1 MNKIRN
7 KILHYCWFGNNPLPA
22 ETVQYMESWK
32 KFLPDFEIMRWDES
46 NFDVHS
52 VPFTEQAYKE
62 KKWAFVSDYVRCY
75 ALYKYGG
82 LYLDTDVEVIRRLDD
97 LFDTSFVG
105 FEHKNVVSPG
115 LILYACEPETKFY
128 RDLLKH
134 YNNLT
139 FDMGNINELTSPI
152 IFTRMLLQMGL
163 KQDNSLQTVEGIKV
177 YPMEYFNPVGDN
189 PADKPHITCNTRTI
203 HWYQASWYGKVDA
216 DLLKKRKKYGRF
228 LGTLLFILRHPVAA
242 IQRKAGKNK
251 YNVKI

>member
-97 LFDTSFVG
+97 LFDTS
-105 FEHKNVVSPG
+105 
-115 LILYACEPETKFY
+115 
-128 RDLLKH
+128 
-134 YNNLT
+134 
-139 FDMGNINELTSPI
+139 
-152 IFTRMLLQMGL
+152 
-163 KQDNSLQTVEGIKV
+163 
-177 YPMEYFNPVGDN
+177 
-189 PADKPHITCNTRTI
+189 
-203 HWYQASWYGKVDA
+203 
-216 DLLKKRKKYGRF
+216 
-228 LGTLLFILRHPVAA
+228 
-242 IQRKAGKNK
+242 
-251 YNVKI
+251 

>member
-32 KFLPDFEIMRWDES
+32 KLLPDFEIMRWDES

-152 IFTRMLLQMGL
+152 IFTRMLLQRGL
-163 KQDNSLQTVEGIKV
+163 SK
-177 YPMEYFNPVGDN
+177 
-189 PADKPHITCNTRTI
+189 TI
-203 HWYQASWYGKVDA
+203 RYR
-216 DLLKKRKKYGRF
+216 LLK
-228 LGTLLFILRHPVAA
+228 A
-242 IQRKAGKNK
+242 
-251 YNVKI
+251 

>member
-1 MNKIRN
+1 MNKVKN

-22 ETVQYMESWK
+22 ETIKYMESWK

-52 VPFTEQAYKE
+52 VPFTEQAYNE

-82 LYLDTDVEVIRRLDD
+82 LYLDTDVEVIRGLDD
-97 LFDTSFVG
+97 LFETSFVG
-105 FEHKNVVSPG
+105 FEHKNVVAPG

-139 FDMGNINELTSPI
+139 FDMSNINELTSPI

-163 KQDNSLQTVEGIKV
+163 KQDNSLQMVEDIKV

-189 PADKPHITCNTRTI
+189 PASKPHVTANTRTI
-203 HWYQASWYGKVDA
+203 HWYQASWYSKLDA
-216 DLLKKRKKYGRF
+216 DLLNKRKKYGRF
-228 LGTLLFILRHPVAA
+228 WGTILFIMRHPVAA
-242 IQRKAGKNK
+242 IQRKSGKNK

>member
-1 MNKIRN
+1 M
-7 KILHYCWFGNNPLPA
+7 
-22 ETVQYMESWK
+22 
-32 KFLPDFEIMRWDES
+32 
-46 NFDVHS
+46 
-52 VPFTEQAYKE
+52 
-62 KKWAFVSDYVRCY
+62 
-75 ALYKYGG
+75 
-82 LYLDTDVEVIRRLDD
+82 DTDVEVIRRLDD

-216 DLLKKRKKYGRF
+216 DLLKKRKNTVGFWERF
-228 LGTLLFILRHPVAA
+228 YLFCGILLRQF
-242 IQRKAGKNK
+242 
-251 YNVKI
+251 NVKRVKINITSKYKTVI